1 VTELTDYIGRHLGEL
16 TDNDQQLGLALR
28 FRGNVFVA
36 GF

>member
-1 VTELTDYIGRHLGEL
+1 LTEYIGKRLAEL

-28 FRGNVFVA
+28 FRGNIFVS